1 MIFPVVFYLNF
12 CFVSFFR
19 IRYFLRISRSSLTKI
34 MERIYRDSVHN
45 IIRLKTDSESGRLL
59 VRLID
64 TREFQRLR
72 RVRQLG
78 LAHFAYQAAEHSRFT
93 HSLGALHL
101 ATRVLAKL
109 DLTNKISGEARI
121 AVQCAALLHDV
132 GHGAFSHVLES
143 ILDFHHENFTI
154 EAVLSDETEIGQ
166 LLKHFSNELP
176 ENIADIIRG
185 TFRPMALAQL
195 VSSQLD
201 VDRMDYLLRDSLMT
215 GAKYG
220 IYDLEWIIKSLE
232 IDEANDRLY
241 VSARGIYAVEDYLQA
256 RYYMFRQVY
265 FHRTLRS
272 AESVLRSLFKR
283 ALKIFQDGKFVWFAE
298 KTAFEKFLKGEKISL
313 KEHLELD
320 DSDIMFHIKQWQN
333 SEDKILSDLSK
344 RFLHRKLFKAFDLDM
359 PEAERKLFME
369 KARKIVE
376 SAGFDTEYYF
386 IEDEAGDVPY
396 YFYTKAQAEPKN
408 LIYVEEGFSHPQIR
422 EISEVSAAVR
432 GLQKGFQI
440 YRVCFPPELK
450 NEIAKIY
457 HQKK

>member
-1 MIFPVVFYLNF
+1 
-12 CFVSFFR
+12 
-19 IRYFLRISRSSLTKI
+19 

-45 IIRLKTDSESGRLL
+45 IIRLKTDSESGKLL

-109 DLTNKISGEARI
+109 DLTNKISDEARI

-166 LLKHFSNELP
+166 ILKSFSNELSG
-176 ENIADIIRG
+176 NIADIIRG

-272 AESVLRSLFKR
+272 AEGVLRSLFNR
-283 ALKIFQDGKFVWFAE
+283 ALKVFQDGKFVWFAE
-298 KTAFEKFLKGEKISL
+298 NTAFEKILNGKKINL

-320 DSDIMFHIKQWQN
+320 DSDMMFYIKQWQN

-359 PEAERKLFME
+359 PEAERISFLD
-369 KARKIVE
+369 KAREIVA

-386 IEDEAGDVPY
+386 IEDAAGDVPY

-440 YRVCFPPELK
+440 RRVCFPPELK

-457 HQKK
+457 HQTK

>member
-1 MIFPVVFYLNF
+1 
-12 CFVSFFR
+12 
-19 IRYFLRISRSSLTKI
+19 
-34 MERIYRDSVHN
+34 MEKIYRDSVHN
-45 IIRLKTDSESGRLL
+45 IIRLKTDDGAGKLL
-59 VRLID
+59 TRLID

-78 LAHFAYQAAEHSRFT
+78 LAHFAYQSAEHSRFT

-101 ATRVLAKL
+101 ATRILAKL
-109 DLTNKISGEARI
+109 NLKYEISDEARI

-143 ILDFHHENFTI
+143 ILDFHHEDFTI

-166 LLKHFSNELP
+166 MLKNFSKDLP
-176 ENIADIIRG
+176 ENVADIIRG
-185 TFRPMALAQL
+185 TFKPMALAQL

-232 IDEANDRLY
+232 IDEENDRIY

-272 AESVLRSLFKR
+272 AEGVLRSLFRR
-283 ALKIFQDGKFVWFAE
+283 ALKIFREGKFVWFAE
-298 KTAFEKFLKGEKISL
+298 KTAFEKILKGEKISL
-313 KEHLELD
+313 KEHLDLD
-320 DSDIMFHIKQWQN
+320 DSDMMFHIKQWQN
-333 SEDKILSDLSK
+333 SEDKTLSDLSK

-359 PEAERKLFME
+359 PETERVSFLE
-369 KARKIVE
+369 QARKIVE
-376 SAGFDTEYYF
+376 ENGFDAEYYF
-386 IEDEAGDVPY
+386 IEDAAGDVPY
-396 YFYTKAQAEPKN
+396 YFYTPSAGGEPKN
-408 LIYVEEGFSHPQIR
+408 LIYVEEGFSRPVIR

-432 GLQKGFQI
+432 GLQKGYQMH
-440 YRVCFPPELK
+440 RVCFPPELK

-457 HQKK
+457 HS